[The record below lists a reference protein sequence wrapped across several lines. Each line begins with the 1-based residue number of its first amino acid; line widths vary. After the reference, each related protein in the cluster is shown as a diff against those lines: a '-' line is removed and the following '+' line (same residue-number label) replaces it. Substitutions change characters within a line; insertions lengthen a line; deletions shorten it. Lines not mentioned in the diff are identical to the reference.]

1 MLKVRAGRFVAL
13 VAALLCAS
21 GVALPAPG
29 ARAATLAAS
38 GSPIRLV
45 VSVPA
50 GSSADVAARLLADG
64 MEKTLGR
71 PVVVEN
77 RPGADG
83 IIAFRHVAD
92 APADGSVLLYGLSG
106 QFVVNPVT
114 HANLGY
120 DPLRDVAPVTQVAF
134 QRIALAANASLP
146 GITPAQLAAHSRLHA
161 GTVSYGSG
169 TSTFMLMAEAFKQ
182 ATGADM
188 LQVPFKGSGAAVLAL
203 AGGTVQAAFVTP
215 GDALPLLSSGRIR
228 ILAVS
233 GASRLPQLPGVPT
246 FAELG
251 LQESIPVWS
260 AVFAPSGT
268 PPGVIE
274 RTRRAVVSALALPDV
289 RERMEALAQ
298 DCATGS
304 PDQLRAVIVRDAE
317 RVKDIAL
324 RAGVIPY

>member
-92 APADGSVLLYGLSG
+92 APADGSVLLYGLSS

-114 HANLGY
+114 HANLAY

-134 QRIALAANASLP
+134 QRFALAVNASLP
-146 GITPAQLAAHSRLHA
+146 VATPAQLAAHSRLHA

-182 ATGADM
+182 STGADM
-188 LQVPFKGSGAAVLAL
+188 LQVPFKGGSAAIQAL
-203 AGGTVQAAFVTP
+203 AGGTVQAAFVP
-215 GDALPLLSSGRIR
+215 PADALPLLSSGLIR
-228 ILAVS
+228 LLAVS
-233 GASRLPQLPGVPT
+233 GTSRLPLLPGVPT
-246 FAELG
+246 FAEFG
-251 LQESIPVWS
+251 LKETMPVWS
-260 AVFAPSGT
+260 AVFAPPGT
-268 PPGVIE
+268 PPDVIE

-304 PDQLRAVIVRDAE
+304 PDQLRAMIARDAE